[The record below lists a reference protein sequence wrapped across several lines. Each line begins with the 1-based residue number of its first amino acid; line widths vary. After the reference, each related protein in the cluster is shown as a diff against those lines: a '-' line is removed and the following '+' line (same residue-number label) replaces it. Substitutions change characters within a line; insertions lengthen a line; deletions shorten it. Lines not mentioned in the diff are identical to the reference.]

1 MLLSDFSFMVTLTL
15 AWLQHDSDRA
25 RRVTFDILATLNTI
39 QAQVTTCPAEMW
51 RTLHLFWILS
61 VPVRASTCEKQL
73 QCLVCFCLGLTL
85 SFQLAG
91 CREPSL

>member
-1 MLLSDFSFMVTLTL
+1 MLLSDFSFMMTLTL
-15 AWLQHDSDRA
+15 VWLQHDSDRA

-39 QAQVTTCPAEMW
+39 QAQVTTCPAE
-51 RTLHLFWILS
+51 TLHLFWILS